1 MTWDL
6 LTHFKDIKS
15 DLREALNDK
24 EGTTKTDDDLYGF
37 DDMVVVS
44 SKLKNKS
51 SDYSPDRP
59 ASKNKKSD
67 IFKSAKVTSSASQI
81 DDESNGFIDMVKS
94 PTLLSKSSDYSGD
107 SEDKQSK
114 FSGSKDQGKFGLC
127 SYKST
132 YMYMHII
139 CHIYTYI
146 C

>member
-15 DLREALNDK
+15 DLLEALNDK

-59 ASKNKKSD
+59 ASKNEK
-67 IFKSAKVTSSASQI
+67 
-81 DDESNGFIDMVKS
+81 
-94 PTLLSKSSDYSGD
+94 Y
-107 SEDKQSK
+107 
-114 FSGSKDQGKFGLC
+114 
-127 SYKST
+127 
-132 YMYMHII
+132 
-139 CHIYTYI
+139 
-146 C
+146 